1 MEIARTEHKFYLALV
16 MAVAVAFVEVGGK
29 LAGILRRIFV
39 KGVECDEVVQI
50 EHIVVLGMLN
60 NGVAVPVHQVEGALR
75 LSEFVRQLGEEGNKG
90 RKDVEI
96 QIQRG
101 KPR

>member
-29 LAGILRRIFV
+29 FAGMLRRIFV

-75 LSEFVRQLGEEGNKG
+75 LASLLNA
-90 RKDVEI
+90 I
-96 QIQRG
+96 NYH
-101 KPR
+101 